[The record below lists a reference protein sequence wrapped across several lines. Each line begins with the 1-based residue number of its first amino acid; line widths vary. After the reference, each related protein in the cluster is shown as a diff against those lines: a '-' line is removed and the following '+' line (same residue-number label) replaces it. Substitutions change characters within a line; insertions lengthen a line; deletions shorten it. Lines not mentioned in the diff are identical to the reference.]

1 MVQIRRML
9 LIHPGL
15 CAERVAIF
23 YASSNYP
30 NIRIIKMAISVQAVD
45 FNINDVISPC
55 GACRQVMAE
64 YEENQDHPIQIIL
77 HSPNNDIL
85 IVDRVQDLLP
95 FMFKSPHLK
104 KTLNIKSMHILT
116 TSIEYLKGVGP
127 VRADLL
133 KKELKIFTFRDLLF
147 HFPFRYIDKSK
158 IYLITDLTPEIP
170 NIQLFG
176 KIIKIEEKG
185 HKKVKD

>member
-1 MVQIRRML
+1 MKKKEVNLIFFQGILSELEQCDQELVNNAIVSLKDAYAPYSGFQVGASIL
-9 LIHPGL
+9 LENGKIINGSNQENVAYPSGL

-30 NIRIIKMAISVQAVD
+30 NVKIIKMAISVQAVD

-64 YEENQDHPIQIIL
+64 YEENQNYPIQIIL

-104 KTLNIKSMHILT
+104 KH
-116 TSIEYLKGVGP
+116 
-127 VRADLL
+127 
-133 KKELKIFTFRDLLF
+133 
-147 HFPFRYIDKSK
+147 
-158 IYLITDLTPEIP
+158 
-170 NIQLFG
+170 
-176 KIIKIEEKG
+176 
-185 HKKVKD
+185 